1 MKKKVGPIKSL
12 HLAKSVLIA
21 QNAHQYTEYA
31 LIWKKHC
38 LTSNTQLHATL
49 GQLALWNVFSASS
62 DVVPK
67 LPMTTQTANCLIDI
81 LLQLQLLDQTMKLS
95 LLLLFRTGL
104 TQKFSYLLFLFRNI
118 KTSTSSLN
126 IKFFTVHFLGLIF
139 PRNWMLLVSYM
150 TKSGISCCF
159 SERTQCVMDLRCVL

>member
-1 MKKKVGPIKSL
+1 MHISTLNMHWYGKNTVWPQTHTCMLHWVNWLSEMFSL
-12 HLAKSVLIA
+12 PPQMWF
-21 QNAHQYTEYA
+21 QNCQWELKLQTAS
-31 LIWKKHC
+31 
-38 LTSNTQLHATL
+38 LTSCFNFNSWIK
-49 GQLALWNVFSASS
+49 LWNS
-62 DVVPK
+62 P
-67 LPMTTQTANCLIDI
+67 CCC
-81 LLQLQLLDQTMKLS
+81 
-95 LLLLFRTGL
+95 LLFRTGW

-159 SERTQCVMDLRCVL
+159 SECTQCVMDFRCVL